1 MFKALKE
8 FAQGDKLIQAGD
20 LVETATTRM
29 IELGLVEPI
38 TSEVQEVKEVQAPK
52 AEKPKKEK
60 KAKEETKVEEV
71 KVEEVQILTEDS
83 ADVTVET
90 VEKTEE

>member
-1 MFKALKE
+1 MFRALKE
-8 FAQGDKLIQAGD
+8 FAQGDRLIQAGD
-20 LVETATTRM
+20 LVETATIRM

-38 TSEVQEVKEVQAPK
+38 TGEVQEVKEAQAPK
-52 AEKPKKEK
+52 VEKPKKDK

-83 ADVTVET
+83 ADVTVE
-90 VEKTEE
+90 KTEE